1 MSNGLAGGQP
11 VLILPEGTTRIK
23 GVDAQRINIAV
34 GRAIGEA
41 VRSTLGPKGMDKML
55 VSELGDIIVTN
66 DGATILGEMNVEHPA
81 AKIIIEVAK
90 TQDKEVGDGTTT
102 SVVLAGEL
110 LKNAADLLDKDIH
123 ASTIIRGYRLSAEE
137 CVKILESISEPVS
150 IKDEDILLKIAAI
163 SMGSKSAAAGDLKN
177 FLAEIVVNAVKKVA
191 EEKKEIKDGKEV
203 KKLVVDQDLIKIEK
217 KAGGSVRDTVLID
230 GVLIDK
236 EVVHPEM
243 PKKVENAKIALID
256 AALEIEKTETD
267 AKIEI
272 TSPEQLTAF
281 LEQEEKML
289 RNMVEKIAKS
299 GANVVFC
306 QKGIDD
312 IAQHYLAKKKIL
324 AVRRVKRSDMEKLAR
339 ATGGRIVTILDELSE
354 KDLGYAGLVEE
365 RKIGGEAMVFV
376 EKCKDPKS
384 VTILVRASTD
394 HVVNEAERAIKDGIG
409 AVAST
414 LEVGKYVYGGGAIE
428 MELSQRLREFS
439 KKVGGREQ
447 LAVLAFADALEIIPR
462 TLAES
467 AGMNAIDAIVA
478 LRAKH
483 SEKGGINYGVDVF
496 NGKIEDMKKL
506 GVIEPMKVKKQA
518 ILSASEATEML
529 FRIDDIISAKPKTGG
544 STPGG
549 KGTEGGTE
557 ED

>member
-1 MSNGLAGGQP
+1 
-11 VLILPEGTTRIK
+11 
-23 GVDAQRINIAV
+23 
-34 GRAIGEA
+34 
-41 VRSTLGPKGMDKML
+41 
-55 VSELGDIIVTN
+55 
-66 DGATILGEMNVEHPA
+66 
-81 AKIIIEVAK
+81 
-90 TQDKEVGDGTTT
+90 
-102 SVVLAGEL
+102 
-110 LKNAADLLDKDIH
+110 
-123 ASTIIRGYRLSAEE
+123 
-137 CVKILESISEPVS
+137 
-150 IKDEDILLKIAAI
+150 
-163 SMGSKSAAAGDLKN
+163 MGSKSAAAGDLKN

>member
-1 MSNGLAGGQP
+1 
-11 VLILPEGTTRIK
+11 VI
-23 GVDAQRINIAV
+23 
-34 GRAIGEA
+34 
-41 VRSTLGPKGMDKML
+41 
-55 VSELGDIIVTN
+55 
-66 DGATILGEMNVEHPA
+66 
-81 AKIIIEVAK
+81 
-90 TQDKEVGDGTTT
+90 
-102 SVVLAGEL
+102 
-110 LKNAADLLDKDIH
+110 
-123 ASTIIRGYRLSAEE
+123 
-137 CVKILESISEPVS
+137 
-150 IKDEDILLKIAAI
+150 
-163 SMGSKSAAAGDLKN
+163 
-177 FLAEIVVNAVKKVA
+177 
-191 EEKKEIKDGKEV
+191 
-203 KKLVVDQDLIKIEK
+203 DQDLIKIEK
-217 KAGGSVRDTVLID
+217 KAGGSVEDTVLID

-243 PKKVENAKIALID
+243 PKLVENAKIALID

-281 LEQEEKML
+281 LEQEEKIL
-289 RNMVEKIAKS
+289 KDMVEKIAKS

-312 IAQHYLAKKKIL
+312 VAQHYLAKKKIM

-339 ATGGRIVTILDELSE
+339 ATGGRIITILDELSD
-354 KDLGYAGLVEE
+354 KDLGNAGIVEE

-384 VTILVRASTD
+384 VTILVRASTE

-409 AVAST
+409 AVASA
-414 LEVGKYVYGGGAIE
+414 LEIGKYVYGGGAVE
-428 MELSQRLREFS
+428 MELSQKLREFS

-447 LAVLAFADALEIIPR
+447 LAILAFADALEIIPR

-478 LRAKH
+478 LRTKH
-483 SEKGGINYGVDVF
+483 SEKGSTYGIDVF
-496 NGKIEDMKKL
+496 NAKVEDMKKL

-529 FRIDDIISAKPKTGG
+529 FRIDDIISAKPKAGG
-544 STPGG
+544 GAAP
-549 KGTEGGTE
+549 KGPEGGME
-557 ED
+557 E